1 MIRKKLKLS
10 VLRKSIVPSDYEF
23 KGWSPDGEYF
33 AFSRMEWNTN
43 NILKTIIFNKNGQVF
58 KNIEG
63 AIHLWFPDSKN
74 ILAVFSEIDFEKLNI
89 LTGGKIRLN
98 IYQGSHERAVE
109 DFIYCIN
116 VDRGSILYSVDE
128 NIYEYEIATGEPRL
142 LHRAENWQ
150 ITRLFSFKNLLFYT
164 VHCCDAEYKNCKYKN
179 YKFDI
184 SNGKLENIFPIVNDF
199 HCFVPNNN
207 KIVIYFSVM
216 GDRNLYF
223 YDHFSKLLGK
233 INGFP
238 YYPQNESG
246 IYFEDSSFAPNGKIF
261 AASLENIGDD
271 EEDIKSADILL
282 INLQGKF
289 KQITDTK
296 DKKELVKGWSPE
308 GAKILYY
315 DAAGK
320 KYYLTTI
327 SK

>member
-1 MIRKKLKLS
+1 MTSNRISAVKPYWVLKNFIYFLIL
-10 VLRKSIVPSDYEF
+10 VLFLATAAGNLFAQYLDVGDDPEKIKIVSTQEIIVPSDYEF

-74 ILAVFSEIDFEKLNI
+74 ILAVFGEIDFEKLNI
-89 LTGGKIRLN
+89 LTEGKIRLN

-128 NIYEYEIATGEPRL
+128 NIYEYEIATGEPGL

-150 ITRLFSFKNLLFYT
+150 ITRLCSFKNLLFYT

-184 SNGKLENIFPIVNDF
+184 SNGKLEKIFPIVNDF

-223 YDHFSKLLGK
+223 YDQFSNLLGK
-233 INGFP
+233 IREMGSGLAISLFPFVFISLNGP
-238 YYPQNESG
+238 AYTG
-246 IYFEDSSFAPNGKIF
+246 IV
-261 AASLENIGDD
+261 
-271 EEDIKSADILL
+271 
-282 INLQGKF
+282 NLQIIRNLF
-289 KQITDTK
+289 HCI
-296 DKKELVKGWSPE
+296 
-308 GAKILYY
+308 AMAHI
-315 DAAGK
+315 
-320 KYYLTTI
+320 
-327 SK
+327 